1 VTKGRILLSK
11 SYSQKAIK
19 EDKVLFVIA
28 STNQALD
35 SLTQPNEQRRFE
47 QHRMIS
53 EAVASIGSYEISWLN
68 RNGQEVSTEEV
79 QAHNLI
85 SGAIVI
91 GNLPLV
97 QSLMGKISVNAS
109 VNRKNPYFGRPLHTA
124 AVWGR
129 IEIVQYLL
137 DHGAD
142 PNQFTGAQ
150 GEDNDDD
157 WEHAHLHSRH
167 EYRSPKG
174 SALRAAALGGHEK
187 NRPFSPE
194 T

>member
-1 VTKGRILLSK
+1 MCTRQVIDIKDPAIPGLYSYMPTSLKGRILLSK

-28 STNQALD
+28 STDQALD
-35 SLTQPNEQRRFE
+35 SLTQLNEQGRLE
-47 QHRMIS
+47 QHQMIS
-53 EAVASIGSYEISWLN
+53 EAVAFIGSYKIPWLN

-85 SGAIVI
+85 SGVIVI

-97 QSLMGKISVNAS
+97 QLLMGKISVNAN
-109 VNRKNPYFGRPLHTA
+109 VNRENPYFGRPLHTA

-150 GEDNDDD
+150 EEDNDDD
-157 WEHAHLHSRH
+157 WKHAHLQS
-167 EYRSPKG
+167 
-174 SALRAAALGGHEK
+174 
-187 NRPFSPE
+187 
-194 T
+194 